1 MNENRKTRAFEETML
16 NEVRTQLILDTSYF
30 NRLIERCTRVDTSI
44 QAILNFYDSG
54 SSDMDYFNLHTRN
67 IRSGYNFQYH
77 AGAYEAL
84 KASGVEKISNNEIR
98 SALIDLYDFTLP
110 RFRNFL
116 NIFQSPEWHLMEEDL
131 ERQIFEYQ
139 IQTYKNGRKVYVAG
153 YYKLE
158 KSDHPVF
165 KKYLDMKEEESS
177 QGIGRIGGAINEVN
191 KVLALLDEELGIKS
205 N

>member
-1 MNENRKTRAFEETML
+1 MNENGKTRAFEETML
-16 NEVRTQLILDTSYF
+16 KEVRTQLMRDTSYF

-44 QAILNFYDSG
+44 QAILKFYDAG
-54 SSDMDYFNLHTRN
+54 SSDMDYFNLHARN
-67 IRSGYNFQYH
+67 IRSGYSFEYN

-98 SALIDLYDFTLP
+98 AALIDLYDFTLP

-139 IQTYKNGRKVYVAG
+139 IQTYKNGKIFYVAG
-153 YYKLE
+153 NFKLE
-158 KSDHPVF
+158 KTDHPTF
-165 KKYLDMKEEESS
+165 KKYLDMKEQESG
-177 QGIGRIGGAINEVN
+177 QGKGRIGGAISEVN
-191 KVLALLDEELGIKS
+191 KVLALLNEALGIE
-205 N
+205 NN